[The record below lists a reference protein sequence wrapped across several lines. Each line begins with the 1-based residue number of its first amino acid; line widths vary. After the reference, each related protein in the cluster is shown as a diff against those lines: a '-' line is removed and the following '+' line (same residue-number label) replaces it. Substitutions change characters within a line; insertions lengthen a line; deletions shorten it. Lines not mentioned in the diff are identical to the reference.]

1 MTLLRIAFVTTLAAA
16 AAMFSPA
23 LRADDYP
30 SKPITIIT
38 AFGPGSASDTIARVL
53 AQPLGVALKQSVIVE
68 ARVGASGAISAMYV
82 ARQPADGYTMLL
94 TTNSPHSAA
103 PFLMKNIAY
112 DPVKDFSPVTRY
124 GSFTLML
131 CINPSVPA
139 KSVKE
144 LVEYGRANPGKLTFA
159 SGNSAGIVA
168 GETLKHWGK
177 IDMLHVPY
185 KSTPQGVVDLI
196 AGRVSMMFVDL
207 TAGIEQVRAGK
218 LRALATT
225 RIKRST
231 LLPDLPT
238 MDEAGVTG
246 FDMDAWA
253 GFVVPAN
260 TPPQVTALLSK
271 TMRPIIDDPKV
282 KETLGRVGF
291 EGFSS
296 SPQELEDFI
305 KLQLGKW
312 EKMVKDAGIQP
323 E

>member
-1 MTLLRIAFVTTLAAA
+1 M
-16 AAMFSPA
+16 
-23 LRADDYP
+23 
-30 SKPITIIT
+30 
-38 AFGPGSASDTIARVL
+38 
-53 AQPLGVALKQSVIVE
+53 
-68 ARVGASGAISAMYV
+68 
-82 ARQPADGYTMLL
+82 

-112 DPVKDFSPVTRY
+112 DPVKDFAPVSRL

-131 CINPSVPA
+131 VVHPDVPA

-144 LVEYGRANPGKLTFA
+144 LIAYAKANPGKLSFA
-159 SGNSAGIVA
+159 SGNTAGVVG
-168 GETLKHWGK
+168 GETLKHFAEL
-177 IDMLHVPY
+177 DMLHVPY
-185 KSTPQGVVDLI
+185 KSTPQALTDVL
-196 AGRVSMMFVDL
+196 AGRVSMMVADFT
-207 TAGIEQVRAGK
+207 TAMPHVQAGA
-218 LRALATT
+218 LRALGIT
-225 RIKRST
+225 RIKRSA
-231 LLPDLPT
+231 LYPELPT

-253 GFVVPAN
+253 GFVAPAK
-260 TPPQVTALLSK
+260 TPPDVIALLNK
-271 TMRPIIDDPKV
+271 EMRNIIDSP
-282 KETLGRVGF
+282 ETKTTLARAGF

>member
-1 MTLLRIAFVTTLAAA
+1 
-16 AAMFSPA
+16 
-23 LRADDYP
+23 
-30 SKPITIIT
+30 
-38 AFGPGSASDTIARVL
+38 
-53 AQPLGVALKQSVIVE
+53 
-68 ARVGASGAISAMYV
+68 
-82 ARQPADGYTMLL
+82 
-94 TTNSPHSAA
+94 
-103 PFLMKNIAY
+103 
-112 DPVKDFSPVTRY
+112 
-124 GSFTLML
+124 
-131 CINPSVPA
+131 
-139 KSVKE
+139 
-144 LVEYGRANPGKLTFA
+144 
-159 SGNSAGIVA
+159 
-168 GETLKHWGK
+168 
-177 IDMLHVPY
+177 MLHVPY

-207 TAGIEQVRAGK
+207 TSGIEQVRAGK

-260 TPPQVTALLSK
+260 TPPQVTALLTK

-291 EGFSS
+291 EAFSS
-296 SPQELEDFI
+296 SPQELEDHI
-305 KLQLGKW
+305 KVQLGKW
-312 EKMVKDAGIQP
+312 NKMVKDAGIQP

>member
-1 MTLLRIAFVTTLAAA
+1 MKSLRIVFVTIFAAF

-23 LRADDYP
+23 LHADDYP

-53 AQPLGVALKQSVIVE
+53 AQPLGLALKQSVIVE

-131 CINPSVPA
+131 CINPEIPA

-144 LVEYGRANPGKLTFA
+144 LVAYGRANPGKLTFA

-296 SPQELEDFI
+296 SPQELEDHI
-305 KLQLGKW
+305 KVQLEKW

>member
-1 MTLLRIAFVTTLAAA
+1 MTLLRTLLSAFLVAFLANGLTLLGIAAA
-16 AAMFSPA
+16 HAQA
-23 LRADDYP
+23 YP
-30 SKPITIIT
+30 NKPITIVT
-38 AFGPGSASDTIARVL
+38 AFGPGSASDTITRVV
-53 AQPLGVALKQSVIVE
+53 AQPLGVVLKQSIIVE

-112 DPVKDFSPVTRY
+112 DPIKDFSPVTRY

-131 CINPSVPA
+131 CINPEIPA

-144 LVEYGRANPGKLTFA
+144 LVAYGRANPGKLTFA

-185 KSTPQGVVDLI
+185 KSTPPGVVDLL

-207 TAGIEQVRAGK
+207 TSGIEHVRAGK

-225 RIKRST
+225 RIK
-231 LLPDLPT
+231 
-238 MDEAGVTG
+238 
-246 FDMDAWA
+246 
-253 GFVVPAN
+253 
-260 TPPQVTALLSK
+260 
-271 TMRPIIDDPKV
+271 
-282 KETLGRVGF
+282 
-291 EGFSS
+291 
-296 SPQELEDFI
+296 
-305 KLQLGKW
+305 
-312 EKMVKDAGIQP
+312 
-323 E
+323 